1 MAAQLPQ
8 SPDSSGLQP
17 PSFGDPAFEPQ
28 AGFDFEDCN
37 DDSLRNI
44 ENNFASMSGFDEYD
58 DIMGDERYVV
68 PAHEHGRVRG
78 RERRLTD
85 YPSHNAFIATDAS
98 LPDATPSFLQGV
110 ASNAGP
116 TNVSHGA
123 LGANNHSQLN
133 PFSLS
138 AHNLPQAQAFQ
149 NGIVQKRGDSVAQ
162 QFGQITPPD
171 DIVPTVP
178 TGRKLSASSQGLS
191 TPKMDKSQRA
201 RNAAIQRHAKSKKL
215 REAALRKDSADPDAE
230 GSDDD
235 VEDKR
240 EKYREKNRVAAAKCR
255 AKKKEN
261 VDDLEDR
268 HRELSANN
276 NFMKRQERELRN
288 HLTQLRTLALQHNKE
303 SCQCSDLH
311 NYNTRKASEVAGGWG
326 QARPSPAE
334 MEPSLNVSNP
344 GPFDMMGR
352 HHSMINVPVSQ
363 RMAMPARPQSF
374 ASPSSYAFAS
384 VTTQQSM
391 QDAMH
396 ATAAADDVGSH
407 PFSNYLQSSPGGRA
421 GFS

>member
-8 SPDSSGLQP
+8 SPDSSGFQP

-37 DDSLRNI
+37 DDSLRNM
-44 ENNFASMSGFDEYD
+44 ENNFASMSGYDEYD
-58 DIMGDERYVV
+58 DIMGD
-68 PAHEHGRVRG
+68 G
-78 RERRLTD
+78 
-85 YPSHNAFIATDAS
+85 SHNTFAATDAS
-98 LPDATPSFLQGV
+98 LPDATNSFLQGI
-110 ASNAGP
+110 ASDAGP
-116 TNVSHGA
+116 ANASHGA
-123 LGANNHSQLN
+123 QGANNHSQLN
-133 PFSLS
+133 PFSVS
-138 AHNLPQAQAFQ
+138 AHNIPPAEAFQ
-149 NGIVQKRGDSVAQ
+149 NGIVQKRGETVTQ
-162 QFGQITPPD
+162 RFGQITPPD
-171 DIVPTVP
+171 DTVP
-178 TGRKLSASSQGLS
+178 AVQTGRKSSASSQGLS

-303 SCQCSDLH
+303 SCQCSTLH

-326 QARPSPAE
+326 QHRPSPSE
-334 MEPSLNVSNP
+334 MESSINVSNP
-344 GPFDMMGR
+344 GPFDIMGR
-352 HHSMINVPVSQ
+352 HHSMINVPASQ
-363 RMAMPARPQSF
+363 RMPMPARPRSF
-374 ASPSSYAFAS
+374 ASPSNYAFAS

-407 PFSNYLQSSPGGRA
+407 PFSNYLQSSPGGLA